1 MYTFRRAY
9 NDDGKEILELV
20 STVLNSY
27 GLTVSKDSTD
37 SDLSNLEENYFTRHG
52 WFEVIEHDNRI
63 IGSFGIYP
71 VNSNTCELRKMYLH
85 PQHQGNGLGKVMME
99 TALEKARELGYS
111 EMILET
117 NSRLKKANELYT
129 GFGFQFYTPK
139 ELSHRCDLALRLEL

>member
-1 MYTFRRAY
+1 
-9 NDDGKEILELV
+9 
-20 STVLNSY
+20 
-27 GLTVSKDSTD
+27 
-37 SDLSNLEENYFTRHG
+37 
-52 WFEVIEHDNRI
+52 
-63 IGSFGIYP
+63 
-71 VNSNTCELRKMYLH
+71 MYLH

-139 ELSHRCDLALRLEL
+139 DLSHRCDLALRLEL